1 MNRPALLIP
10 FVILAACAEVRNT
23 RPDGSVT
30 RLTMLG
36 TNIDRAK
43 LPDGT
48 ELEGV
53 NNSLSF
59 REGTRFA
66 TTTAGAFIAGDVAKA
81 MSADSI
87 AVDQAS
93 VKAGQTTA
101 LASEKTKQVGIKEA
115 SKIKQAE
122 IKAAESIAQ

>member
-1 MNRPALLIP
+1 
-10 FVILAACAEVRNT
+10 
-23 RPDGSVT
+23 
-30 RLTMLG
+30 MLG